1 MITGRTRTFGL
12 LGHPVAHSRSPEL
25 HNAWFEEHGVDARYV
40 ALDVDPTRADQVVSA
55 LRTLPLA
62 GVNLTIPFKEAVVPA
77 LDAVVGFAGQVGA
90 VNTVVRDGDR
100 LIGHNTD
107 GFGFLAGLRAE
118 FGDVVPGARVLVLGA
133 GGAGLGV
140 GAACASAGARSVI
153 WLNRDVA
160 RAQAACDRAAAHWP
174 SVAAQAGPLD
184 AASFAAHAAQVD
196 LVIAATSGAAADTL
210 ASFDVDRLGGD
221 AIWCDLN
228 YWMSAPPSLARL
240 RARGVAVQSGMPML
254 VYQAAEAFRLFTGL
268 TVDAAGALRRMV

>member
-1 MITGRTRTFGL
+1 MITGRTRTFAL

-25 HNAWFEEHGVDARYV
+25 HNGWFADHNVDARYV
-40 ALDVDPTRADQVVSA
+40 ALDVDPARADQVVAA
-55 LRTLPLA
+55 LRTLSLS

-77 LDAVVGFAGQVGA
+77 LDAVEGFAAKVGA
-90 VNTVVRDGDR
+90 VNTVVREGDR

-107 GFGFLAGLRAE
+107 GLGFLAGLQAE
-118 FGDVVPGARVLVLGA
+118 FGDRVTGARVLVLGA

-140 GAACASAGARSVI
+140 GAACASGGARSVT

-160 RAQAACDRAAAHWP
+160 RARAACDRTTTHWP
-174 SVAAQAGPLD
+174 GVAVDAGPLD
-184 AASFAAHAAQVD
+184 AAAFAARAADVD
-196 LVIAATSGAAADTL
+196 LVIAATSGGAADML
-210 ASFDVDRLGGD
+210 ASFDVDLLRPD
-221 AIWCDLN
+221 AVWCDLN